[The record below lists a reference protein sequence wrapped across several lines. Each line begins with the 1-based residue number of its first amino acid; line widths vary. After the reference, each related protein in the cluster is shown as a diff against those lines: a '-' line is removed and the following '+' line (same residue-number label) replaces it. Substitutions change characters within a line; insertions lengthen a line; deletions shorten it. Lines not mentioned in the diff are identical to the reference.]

1 MASSSYHY
9 ERLPTS
15 PTPSSDLKRRTS
27 RDEPTSDIHE
37 LHRRLEGDPR
47 FNPPTP
53 SVWKRVALILFMI
66 ALLWLGLKLRVAT
79 SQSQQP
85 KVVHASR
92 YSKEYKFRPAASPV
106 ITERLKDGRVRV
118 RGAAPSVKVRD
129 LLMNL

>member
-1 MASSSYHY
+1 MSSAYKY

-15 PTPSSDLKRRTS
+15 PDQPASDLKRRTS

-37 LHRRLEGDPR
+37 LHRRLEEDPR

-53 SVWKRVALILFMI
+53 SAWKRVALILFML
-66 ALLWLGLKLRVAT
+66 ACLWIGFKLRT
-79 SQSQQP
+79 SIVEEQQP
-85 KVVHASR
+85 KVIHASR

-118 RGAAPSVKVRD
+118 RGAAPAVIKR
-129 LLMNL
+129 